1 MDEWKKRVVDVFSFL
16 IKKKRMSVPTGHE
29 HLANDF

>member
-16 IKKKRMSVPTGHE
+16 IKKKKECPFQQATST
-29 HLANDF
+29 

>member
-16 IKKKRMSVPTGHE
+16 IKKKECPFQQATST
-29 HLANDF
+29 